1 MSYPGDET
9 RRDRQ
14 QLDTMRHL
22 PPGTHLLEPG
32 SVEERQLLADLI
44 QLPAGQDPVAWLAA
58 NRGPLCARIAL
69 HAALEELRGRV
80 VGVRR
85 ARWYGFDMPKAG
97 ERALLGQLVDL
108 PEESDLFDAIPE
120 HGLAAPDALR
130 ATLRRVRQLRGTP
143 DPADARARG
152 ASPLLADLLALPED
166 VDALAWLREERASQ
180 GAAMALHRLM
190 EQARP
195 PLHSLQ
201 IGPVVQV
208 TFPRAVI
215 RMERGLRVTVDEV
228 AFGKGGTLI
237 TVRTRIRARRLPG
250 RGDLHHVLPRW
261 PGFNQLVDDLG
272 HRYLLQHYEG
282 EAGRTLWWA
291 TQRMRAAFYPSVAPG
306 ATRLTFIAS
315 AESIEVAG
323 FRLPGPER
331 PEPER
336 VLLAELPQRSLRWQV
351 AVPARA
357 R

>member
-130 ATLRRVRQLRGTP
+130 ATLGRVRQLRGTP

-336 VLLAELPQRSLRWQV
+336 VRLVELPQGSLCWQM

-357 R
+357 V